1 MKFTDNG
8 EVHPFFEQAT
18 DFLVERLETMGEVDL
33 QKVNMIFDCLQ
44 KVAFCCPKISDASV
58 KLPHFYPGYPYL
70 LEKLFK
76 YALDEKDL
84 TVKGKYNELLIAL
97 CRKLRPW
104 FEI

>member
-1 MKFTDNG
+1 MKYEENG
-8 EVHPFFEQAT
+8 ETHPVFEQVT
-18 DFLVERLETMGEVDL
+18 DFLIERLETMGDVDL

-70 LEKLFK
+70 LERLFK

-84 TVKGKYNELLIAL
+84 TVKEKYNELLISL

-104 FEI
+104 F

>member
-1 MKFTDNG
+1 
-8 EVHPFFEQAT
+8 VT

-44 KVAFCCPKISDASV
+44 KVAHCCPKISDASV

-76 YALDEKDL
+76 YALDEKDP
-84 TVKGKYNELLIAL
+84 TVKEKYNDLLISL

-104 FEI
+104 F